1 MWCTTRI
8 SRTWFIISGLKDL
21 ASLFATD
28 FLDICPLRSKNL
40 TVVMC
45 LREDNNFRLLACC
58 LQFFYGIQSFR
69 PVGSQILDL
78 PQQLPPEYR
87 FIAPVIWFGYSI
99 FLRLP
104 KFSELSS
111 SKLSLV
117 HHLRSQGPG
126 FTFRNRF
133 SGYLSTAIKESYCG
147 YVPPRGQQLPVARL
161 LFAILLR
168 YSIISPCRVAN
179 SGFAATTVS

>member
-1 MWCTTRI
+1 MCSKFAAQFVTFRIGRKMWCTTRI

-111 SKLSLV
+111 SKLSNLARAR
-117 HHLRSQGPG
+117 LRLLNFQTQALRRVCGSSPIEISRICPIVPNLLYK
-126 FTFRNRF
+126 FF
-133 SGYLSTAIKESYCG
+133 S
-147 YVPPRGQQLPVARL
+147 VARP
-161 LFAILLR
+161 F
-168 YSIISPCRVAN
+168 C
-179 SGFAATTVS
+179 G

>member
-58 LQFFYGIQSFR
+58 LRFFYGIQSFR

-78 PQQLPPEYR
+78 PQQLSPEYR
-87 FIAPVIWFGYSI
+87 FIALVRVLNLPAIAQIFGAELLQTFQLGSSPPQVAE
-99 FLRLP
+99 FSDSSSAPSLRLIAHRNFENMP
-104 KFSELSS
+104 HRAQFAVQVFLCGSAVLWMKLCGLQEPRHYVSS
-111 SKLSLV
+111 
-117 HHLRSQGPG
+117 
-126 FTFRNRF
+126 
-133 SGYLSTAIKESYCG
+133 A
-147 YVPPRGQQLPVARL
+147 
-161 LFAILLR
+161 
-168 YSIISPCRVAN
+168 
-179 SGFAATTVS
+179 